1 MFQAILIHC
10 PLLNR
15 IIIYS
20 KNDEHW
26 STKLMQKQSGNI
38 KTKAYL
44 SILIIHVISSSSSS
58 LSSPMNFIEVKRKF
72 PSNSQEGAAV
82 VTATCRVFRNEWC
95 DPRRNP
101 RAISRACSDVWPRW
115 KFNCPYKSHDIFVP
129 SATRLLLE
137 GCVAAF
143 GFVVQLL
150 KRFES
155 RNPASE
161 QFNELSLRFIWRGSS
176 SRVT

>member
-26 STKLMQKQSGNI
+26 STKLMQKQSRNI

-58 LSSPMNFIEVKRKF
+58 PSSPMNFIEEKRKF
-72 PSNSQEGAAV
+72 RSNSQEGAAV
-82 VTATCRVFRNEWC
+82 VTVTCIVFRIEWC
-95 DPRRNP
+95 DPRRDP

-115 KFNCPYKSHDIFVP
+115 SAELKNGGVQVAHSLKPPWSTTGCLICVNAFEFSDIQNREYILT
-129 SATRLLLE
+129 ACT
-137 GCVAAF
+137 
-143 GFVVQLL
+143 VVEW
-150 KRFES
+150 K
-155 RNPASE
+155 
-161 QFNELSLRFIWRGSS
+161 
-176 SRVT
+176 